1 MGLFQKKPS
10 IETSAPF
17 YTLGLETT
25 LLIIGLGN
33 IGKEYEGTR
42 HNIGFGVIDNFADKQ
57 GFEDWIAKKDLK
69 CVITSHKMGDSK
81 VILVKPTTYMNNSG
95 VAVQAIQRFYRLDNS
110 KTLVVHDE
118 LDIGF
123 GSIRTRIGGKS
134 AGHNGIKSIISH
146 CGEDFGRVRIGVG
159 PKKPARMASEDF
171 VLAKFSKEQAG
182 HLKLLF
188 QETNSILSE
197 YAYGRGE
204 LPSETRNFI
213 V

>member
-10 IETSAPF
+10 FETSAPF

-33 IGKEYEGTR
+33 PGSEYDGNR
-42 HNIGFGVIDNFADKQ
+42 HNIGFDVVDNFAKKQ
-57 GFEDWIAKKDLK
+57 GFESWMAKKDLK
-69 CVITSHKMGDSK
+69 CAITSHKLGDSK
-81 VILVKPTTYMNNSG
+81 IILVKPTTYMNNSG
-95 VAVQAIQRFYRLDNS
+95 VAVQAVQRFYRLDNS
-110 KTLVVHDE
+110 KMLVVHDE
-118 LDIGF
+118 LDIEF

-146 CGEDFGRVRIGVG
+146 CGEDFGRIRIGIG
-159 PKKPARMASEDF
+159 PKKPAQMASEDF
-171 VLAKFSKEQAG
+171 VLAKFSKEQG
-182 HLKLLF
+182 SHLKLLF

-197 YAYGRGE
+197 YAYGLGE
-204 LPSETRNFI
+204 LPAETRSFI